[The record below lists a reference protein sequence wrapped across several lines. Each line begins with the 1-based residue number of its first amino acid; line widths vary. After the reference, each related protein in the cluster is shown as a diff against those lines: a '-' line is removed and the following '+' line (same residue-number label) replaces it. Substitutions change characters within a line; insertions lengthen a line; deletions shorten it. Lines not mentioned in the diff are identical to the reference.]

1 MEISNNGLDLIKRW
15 EGLRL
20 DAYAATADEKT
31 RGIYTIG
38 YGSTYWPD
46 GRKVKATDKLKDEKE
61 AVELLRATVQK
72 YADTVDSVVKVHL
85 TQNQFDALVSLCY
98 NIGQAAFEKSTLV
111 RKLNATDIK
120 PVADQILVWNKQS
133 GKVLQGLVNRRKAEY
148 ELFLK

>member
-1 MEISNNGLDLIKRW
+1 MEISNDGLDLLKRF
-15 EGLRL
+15 EGLSL
-20 DAYAATADEKT
+20 KAYAATADEKA
-31 RGIYTIG
+31 RGIWTIG

-46 GRKVKATDKLKDEKE
+46 GRPVKATDKLRDEKE

-98 NIGQAAFEKSTLV
+98 NIGQSAFENSTLV

-133 GKVLQGLVNRRKAEY
+133 GKVLKGLVNRRKVEH